1 MVYACYTVKIYKNK
15 PQINFKHG
23 VGGLQDPLLSF
34 LSQHILMVRKCFN
47 VPPPPKHTFFT
58 RNPVKP
64 VHEIRTQNYKYIL
77 I

>member
-23 VGGLQDPLLSF
+23 VGWGAPGSVLAF

-47 VPPPPKHTFFT
+47 VPPPPKHTFFS
-58 RNPVKP
+58 RNPVNQCMKY
-64 VHEIRTQNYKYIL
+64 VHKITSVS
-77 I
+77 